1 MSTVKRTEKENT
13 IINAAE
19 KVFFQKGFFTATM
32 QEVAK
37 AAGMSKPSLYFYFK
51 NKEELYMAITYRAFQ
66 RLTDI
71 YYQIIRETSQL
82 TGAERVLKILEGYM
96 AFSEQHFF
104 YHEALFDYLS
114 LVRNIS
120 KATGAEQEKVKSI
133 YFQRIQDIHNLP
145 VSIVVKEIENG
156 KADGSI
162 TNPEPAETIYLTSW
176 AIVAGYIKLSVYGGG
191 DRSSLHHVALKEW
204 KAYIIKITKNLL
216 NQQS

>member
-1 MSTVKRTEKENT
+1 MSTVKRTEKENI

-19 KVFFQKGFFTATM
+19 KVFFQKGFSTAKM
-32 QEVAK
+32 EEVAQ
-37 AAGMSKPSLYFYFK
+37 AAGMSKSSLYFYFQS
-51 NKEELYMAITYRAFQ
+51 KEELYMAITFRAFEL
-66 RLTDI
+66 LTDI

-82 TGAERVLKILEGYM
+82 TGAERVIKILEGYM
-96 AFSEQHFF
+96 TFSEQHFF

-114 LVRNIS
+114 MVRNHS
-120 KATGAEQEKVKSI
+120 KVTGIGQEKVKSI

-162 TNPEPAETIYLTSW
+162 TNSERAETIYLTSW
-176 AIVAGYIKLSVYGGG
+176 AIVAGYIKLSVYAGG
-191 DRSSLHHVALKEW
+191 DRNSLHHVFLKEW

-216 NQQS
+216 GGF